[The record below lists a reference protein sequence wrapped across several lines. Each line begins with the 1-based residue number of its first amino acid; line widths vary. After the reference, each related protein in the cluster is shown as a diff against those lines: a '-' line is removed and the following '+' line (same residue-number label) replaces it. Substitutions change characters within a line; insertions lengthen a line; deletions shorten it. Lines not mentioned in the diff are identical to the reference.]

1 MKNIL
6 LIGGSYGIG
15 WELAKIL
22 SEDASVFIASRTAPQ
37 ESKSNIRHILFDAQT
52 DEFPLEALPETI
64 DGFVYLP
71 GSINLKPFRTLK
83 EMHFLDDMQINFFSM
98 VRVFQTV
105 LPKLHAADAPSVVL
119 FSSVAATTGM
129 PFHTSIAAAK
139 SAVEGFAK
147 ALAGEMAPKMR
158 VNVVAQS
165 LTDTPLAE
173 KFLNNDVKREKAA
186 DKHPL
191 KRTGTTR
198 DVAEMAAFLLSD
210 KSLWITGQVMRVDGG
225 LSTLSL

>member
-15 WELAKIL
+15 WDIAQIM
-22 SEDASVFIASRTAPQ
+22 SNHATIYIASRSYPNQ
-37 ESKSNIRHILFDAQT
+37 SNPNIQHITFDAQT
-52 DEFPLEALPETI
+52 GEIPLEALPPSI

-83 EMHFLDDMQINFFSM
+83 PEHFKDDMEINFFSM
-98 VRVFQTV
+98 VKVLQTV
-105 LPKLHAADAPSVVL
+105 LPKLQAAEMPSVVL

-139 SAVEGFAK
+139 GAIEGFAK

-186 DKHPL
+186 EKHPL
-191 KRTGTTR
+191 KRVGNSK
-198 DVAEMAAFLLSD
+198 DIAEAACFLLSD
-210 KSLWITGQVMRVDGG
+210 KSSWITGQVLHVDGG
-225 LSTLSL
+225 LSTLSI